1 VRPAARAALEVEVLE
16 SVERDLLDLM
26 QLLADP
32 AGTDAGTDA
41 AASPGVSRAS

>member
-1 VRPAARAALEVEVLE
+1 
-16 SVERDLLDLM
+16 M
-26 QLLADP
+26 QFLADP